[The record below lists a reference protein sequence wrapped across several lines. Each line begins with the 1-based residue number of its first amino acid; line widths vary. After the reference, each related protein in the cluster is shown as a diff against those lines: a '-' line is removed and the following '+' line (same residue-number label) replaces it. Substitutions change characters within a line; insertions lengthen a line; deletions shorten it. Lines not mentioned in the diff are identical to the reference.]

1 MFTSLAV
8 VLPVI
13 VQLLR
18 GGSGVAAGNAAAM
31 AVQAT
36 DETPGATSPSVPSPT
51 STTPSPP
58 VEPASAP
65 PPCVP
70 IPCTDDE
77 HAEFG
82 NRTLKGHTFLYPLLI
97 QSTFVTSYFGIR
109 GGIRNYTVD
118 NLPTET
124 VEQRRINLELL
135 GLALGLEA
143 GIKLTDWLGLEVVG
157 GGRTLIGSNVPALVY
172 NGASYAYEGRLGFLF
187 RILRLEKSG
196 TQIGA
201 RIGGGFSSGVVT
213 SLAPLLLARPGLVVQ
228 DVVDGNFGQM
238 IKTNI
243 ETLDIRG
250 ALVGAQAFGDMFGL
264 QLSVALSRYD
274 FRVSPYDFATNTRV
288 ENNRGLFEFDF
299 GAAFTFDLAPRVKY
313 IPLATMVEY
322 QMINAPA
329 TTQLVADTGT
339 DTFHNLVAGIYW
351 SSQRHLQ
358 LGILGQL
365 QLGLTPLHTSVGES
379 SRPTSKSS
387 SLVLRYVW

>member
-13 VQLLR
+13 VQL
-18 GGSGVAAGNAAAM
+18 GWGAAAGSAAAR

-36 DETPGATSPSVPSPT
+36 DESPGATVPSAPSST
-51 STTPSPP
+51 STAQPTPI
-58 VEPASAP
+58 EPASAP

-70 IPCTDDE
+70 VPCIDDE

-82 NRTLKGHTFLYPLLI
+82 NRTLKGHTFLYPSLI
-97 QSTFVTSYFGIR
+97 QSTFVTSYVGIR
-109 GGIRNYTVD
+109 GGIRNYTVN
-118 NLPTET
+118 NLPTDT
-124 VEQRRINLELL
+124 PDQRQINLELL
-135 GLALGLEA
+135 GLGINVEA
-143 GIKLTDWLGLEVVG
+143 GIKLTDWLGIEVVG

-172 NGASYAYEGRLGFLF
+172 NGATYAYDTRLGFLF
-187 RILRLEKSG
+187 RILRLENSG

-201 RIGGGFSSGVVT
+201 RIGAGFSSGVVT
-213 SLAPLLLARPGLVVQ
+213 SLAPLLIAKPGLVVQ
-228 DVVDGNFGQM
+228 DVVDGNFGQA

-243 ETLDIRG
+243 QTLDVRG

-264 QLSVALSRYD
+264 QLSVAISRYD
-274 FRVSPYDFATNTRV
+274 FRVSPFDLATNTRV

-313 IPLATMVEY
+313 VPLAVMVEY
-322 QMINAPA
+322 EMLNAPA

-339 DTFHNLVAGIYW
+339 DTFHNLAAGIYW
-351 SSQRHLQ
+351 SGERHLQ
-358 LGILGQL
+358 LGIIGQL
-365 QLGLTPLHTSVGES
+365 QLGLTPLQTTVGES